1 MGAPSNARRME
12 RKNSK
17 EKMPKGAVVHNE
29 RMSRSQFL
37 SEFAAL
43 GARAMSEKY
52 GLTQRAIYD
61 RRKRIQGLDGVK
73 VTPPTR
79 GGHVQQ
85 LDKHPAAIS
94 LGIEDGHVIIGSD
107 SHYWP
112 GIVSTAHN
120 AFLEFCREYKP
131 KIVIKNGDEADFPQ
145 ISRHAPI
152 AWETRPK
159 LSEEVDNLKAMLSEI
174 EKVSPNAR
182 RLWPLGN
189 HDSRFETRLAT
200 VAPEY
205 ANIHGVHLKD
215 NFPNWEPCW
224 AAFINADVV
233 VKHRIKG
240 GVYAPRN
247 NTIAAGRSIFTGHL
261 HSLKVWPHS
270 DYNGTRWGGDSGT
283 MADPYGPQFYNYTE
297 LNPLDWRSGFLLLT
311 FVKGE
316 LLWPEQVFVR
326 APGVVD
332 FRGKLHN
339 V

>member
-1 MGAPSNARRME
+1 MAT
-12 RKNSK
+12 
-17 EKMPKGAVVHNE
+17 PKGAAVYNE
-29 RMSRSQFL
+29 KAPRTQFL
-37 SEFAAL
+37 RDFAEL
-43 GARAMSEKY
+43 GARKTAEKY
-52 GLTQRAIYD
+52 GMNERAVYL
-61 RRKRIQGLDGVK
+61 RRRSLEKIMGLEVK
-73 VTPPTR
+73 PPSR
-79 GGHVQQ
+79 GGHVNQ

-94 LGIEDGHVIIGSD
+94 LGIQDGHVLIGSD

-120 AFLEFCREYKP
+120 AFIEFCREFKP
-131 KIVIKNGDEADFPQ
+131 KVIIKNGDEADFPT

-152 AWETRPK
+152 AWEERPK
-159 LSEEVDNLKAMLSEI
+159 VAEEVDNLKAMLSEI
-174 EKVSPNAR
+174 EKVSKEAR
-182 RLWPLGN
+182 HIWPLGN

-205 ANIHGVHLKD
+205 ANVHGVHLKD
-215 NFPNWEPCW
+215 NFPKWEPCW
-224 AAFINADVV
+224 AAFINSDVV

-247 NTIAAGRSIFTGHL
+247 NTIFAGRSVFTGHL

-297 LNPLDWRSGFLLLT
+297 LSPLDWRSGFLFLT
-311 FVKGE
+311 FVKGR
-316 LLWPEQVFVR
+316 LLWPEPVWVSG
-326 APGVVD
+326 PGEVQ
-332 FRGKLHN
+332 FRGKVYN